1 MDNLADR
8 VIQANLDETRE
19 KGPELDDIGFP
30 LPKVKT
36 EHSMCEYLTARILYL
51 NPYMYQYRGKLWL
64 EDDVIQETPTSYYQL
79 ARFPKRITDV
89 QCAYVWTRLRDMVP
103 TLNTDIIA
111 VLPGVTF
118 NMRTGEVNFEDVRTT
133 TPWEEKK

>member
-8 VIQANLDETRE
+8 VIKANEQAAPRQ
-19 KGPELDDIGFP
+19 GPELDDIGFP
-30 LPKVKT
+30 LPDNQT
-36 EHSMCEYLTARILYL
+36 DHSMCEYLTARILYL

-64 EDDVIQETPTSYYQL
+64 EDEMIPETTESFYRL
-79 ARFPKRITDV
+79 ARYPKRISDV
-89 QCAYVWTRLRDMVP
+89 QCAYVWTRCRDMVP
-103 TLNTDIIA
+103 TLNTDIVA

-118 NMRTGEVNFEDVRTT
+118 NMKTGEIRFEKVRTT